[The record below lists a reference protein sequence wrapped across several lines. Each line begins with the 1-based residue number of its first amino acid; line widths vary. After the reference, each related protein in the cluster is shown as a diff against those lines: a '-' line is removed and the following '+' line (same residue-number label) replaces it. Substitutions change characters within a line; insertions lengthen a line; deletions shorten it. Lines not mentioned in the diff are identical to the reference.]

1 MRERVGFLSGWA
13 SGNLSAFEGQ
23 GFELADVMAAELGLG
38 AAEIPWHSARDGVL
52 EFANLCGL
60 ICGSLG
66 KIAQDLLLS
75 AQIGDGVRAGNAGG
89 SSTMPHK
96 ANPTGAEAMLAL
108 ARQGQGLVAQI
119 SGAAVHAQ
127 ERDGAAWAQ
136 EWLALPSLVVATGAA
151 LRHGLELV
159 ESLQVDERALAAIFE
174 ETNGL
179 MMAESASF
187 ALARHMG
194 MTEARAIVKSACAKA
209 AASGEHLRD
218 VMARE
223 TVLAIDWDAPF
234 STRAMRWVKAA
245 RLWIGLWLAVLKI
258 R

>member
-1 MRERVGFLSGWA
+1 LGGA
-13 SGNLSAFEGQ
+13 SGNFSAFEGH

-38 AAEIPWHSARDGVL
+38 AAEIPWHSTRDGIL

-209 AASGEHLRD
+209 VASGEHLRD

-223 TVLAIDWDAPF
+223 TVLAIDWSAVFDARNALGESGTIVDRF
-234 STRAMRWVKAA
+234 VATV
-245 RLWIGLWLAVLKI
+245 
-258 R
+258 